1 MRVNIT
7 EDERKYLLSIIP
19 AEQKKLIKKLK
30 KIRQRKSTTYSKCI
44 KDREEKFKKLDEI
57 VKNNYNIKNKVIYE
71 KLKISKATF
80 YKSYSSKTK
89 ELKKIYKSQSLFK

>member
-44 KDREEKFKKLDEI
+44 KDREEKFKKIDEL
-57 VKNNYNIKNKVIYE
+57 VRNNYNIKNKVIYE
-71 KLKISKATF
+71 KLKISKANF
-80 YKSYSSKTK
+80 YKIYAEET
-89 ELKKIYKSQSLFK
+89 KKIKKEYKSQSLF

>member
-44 KDREEKFKKLDEI
+44 KDREEKLKLLEELI
-57 VKNNYNIKNKVIYE
+57 KNNYNLKNEELFVKMG
-71 KLKISKATF
+71 ISKATF
-80 YKSYSSKTK
+80 YKNYSLKAK

>member
-7 EDERKYLLSIIP
+7 EEERKYLLSIIP
-19 AEQKKLIKKLK
+19 VEHKRLIKKLK
-30 KIRQRKSTTYSKCI
+30 NIRQRKSTTYSKCI
-44 KDREEKFKKLDEI
+44 KDQEEKFKKLDEI

-80 YKSYSSKTK
+80 YKIYSSKTK
-89 ELKKIYKSQSLFK
+89 ELKKLYKSQSLFK